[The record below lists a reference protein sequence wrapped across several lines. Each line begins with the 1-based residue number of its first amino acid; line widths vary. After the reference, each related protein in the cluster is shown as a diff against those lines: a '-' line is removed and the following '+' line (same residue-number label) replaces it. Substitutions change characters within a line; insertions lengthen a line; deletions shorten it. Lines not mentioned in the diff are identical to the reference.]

1 MTYVARPVCILELS
15 YHAKNACSVK
25 GILML
30 KRLLIGLCTLCISEL
45 SIAAPLIMESL
56 GNGIYVHHGIHED
69 MTEGYKGDICNLS
82 FIVGSKGIAVIDTGG
97 NLKTGEALHEAIRQV
112 SKLPILYVIN
122 THVHPDHIFG
132 NAAFLND
139 NAVFVGHVKLP
150 DAMERRRE
158 GYVRLNQQWQGEGFK
173 GSEIIKPSILV
184 KDKLTLDLGERTLLL
199 TAYPAAHT
207 NTDITIF
214 DSKSSTLW
222 TGDLLFVERTPS
234 IDGDIKGW
242 LSVINE
248 LKTNEAEYVIP
259 GHSSLLKDA
268 NWKAQLNDEERY
280 LWTLLND
287 IRASIKKGEV
297 MEKAMGTA
305 ATSEK
310 SYWQLFDIVNRR
322 NVNNIYP
329 SLEWE

>member
-1 MTYVARPVCILELS
+1 
-15 YHAKNACSVK
+15 
-25 GILML
+25 ML
-30 KRLLIGLCTLCISEL
+30 KSIMLAIATIL
-45 SIAAPLIMESL
+45 SASFALASPLTMENL
-56 GNGIYVHHGIHED
+56 GNGIYVHHGVHED
-69 MTEGYKGDICNLS
+69 MSEGYHADICNVS

-97 NLKTGEALHEAIRQV
+97 SLKTGQALREAIRQV
-112 SKLPILYVIN
+112 SELPILYVIN

-132 NAAFLND
+132 NAAFIQD
-139 NAVFVGHVKLP
+139 KATFVGHEKLP

-158 GYVRLNQQWQGEGFK
+158 NYLRINQQWLGDAFA
-173 GSEIIKPSILV
+173 GSEIIKPSLLV
-184 KDKLTLDLGERTLLL
+184 KGESKLDLGDRTLLL
-199 TAYPAAHT
+199 TAYPTAHT
-207 NTDITIF
+207 NTDLTVF
-214 DSKSSTLW
+214 DHKSSTLW

-242 LSVINE
+242 LAVINA
-248 LKTNEAEYVIP
+248 LKTHEAEFAIP
-259 GHSSLLKDA
+259 GHSSSLKDA
-268 NWKAQLNDEERY
+268 NWKKQLNDQERY

-305 ATSEK
+305 AASER

-329 SLEWE
+329 GLEWE

>member
-1 MTYVARPVCILELS
+1 
-15 YHAKNACSVK
+15 
-25 GILML
+25 ML
-30 KRLLIGLCTLCISEL
+30 IRIMLA
-45 SIAAPLIMESL
+45 IAAILNASFALATPLSMENL
-56 GNGIYVHHGIHED
+56 GNGIYVHHGVHED
-69 MTEGYKGDICNLS
+69 MSEGYHADICNVS
-82 FIVGSKGIAVIDTGG
+82 FIVGSKGIAVVDTGG
-97 NLKTGEALHEAIRQV
+97 SLKTGQALREAIRQV
-112 SKLPILYVIN
+112 SDLPILYVIN

-132 NAAFLND
+132 NAAFTQD
-139 NAVFVGHVKLP
+139 KAIFVGHEKLP

-158 GYVRLNQQWQGEGFK
+158 NYLRINQQWLGDAFA
-173 GSEIIKPSILV
+173 GSEIIKPSLLV
-184 KDKLTLDLGERTLLL
+184 KGESKLDLGDRTLLL
-199 TAYPAAHT
+199 TAYPTAHT
-207 NTDITIF
+207 NTDLTVF
-214 DSKSSTLW
+214 DHKSSTLW

-242 LSVINE
+242 LAVINV
-248 LKTNEAEYVIP
+248 LKNSEAEFAIP
-259 GHSSLLKDA
+259 GHSSALKDS
-268 NWKAQLNDEERY
+268 NWKKQLNDQERY

-305 ATSEK
+305 AASER

>member
-1 MTYVARPVCILELS
+1 
-15 YHAKNACSVK
+15 
-25 GILML
+25 ML
-30 KRLLIGLCTLCISEL
+30 KKIFFGIAAF
-45 SIAAPLIMESL
+45 SIAHTALATPLAMESL
-56 GNGIYVHHGIHED
+56 GNGVYVHHGVHED
-69 MTEGYKGDICNLS
+69 MSEGYHADICNVS

-97 NLKTGEALHEAIRQV
+97 SLKTGQALREAIRQV
-112 SKLPILYVIN
+112 SNLPILYVIN

-132 NAAFLND
+132 NAAFIQD
-139 NAVFVGHVKLP
+139 KATFVGHEKLP

-158 GYVRLNQQWQGEGFK
+158 NYLRINQQWLGDAFA
-173 GSEIIKPSILV
+173 GSEIVKPSMLV
-184 KDKLTLDLGERTLLL
+184 KTTANLDLGERTLLL
-199 TAYPAAHT
+199 TAYPTAHT
-207 NTDITIF
+207 NTDLTVF
-214 DSKSSTLW
+214 DYKSATLW

-242 LSVINE
+242 LAVINV
-248 LKTNEAEYVIP
+248 LKNSEAEFAIP
-259 GHSSLLKDA
+259 GHSSALKDS
-268 NWKAQLNDEERY
+268 NWKKQLNDQERY

-305 ATSEK
+305 AASER